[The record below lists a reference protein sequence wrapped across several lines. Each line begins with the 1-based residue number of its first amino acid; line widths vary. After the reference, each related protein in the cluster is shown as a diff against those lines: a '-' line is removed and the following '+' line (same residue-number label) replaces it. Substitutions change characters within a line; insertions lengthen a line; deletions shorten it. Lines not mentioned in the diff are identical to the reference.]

1 MLSYFKPARAS
12 FKKGP
17 KEISGKN
24 VTIVE
29 VNRLFTSALIFDNT
43 CLNQNLLFHLSFKFY
58 KSRREDFRVVME
70 TF

>member
-17 KEISGKN
+17 KVISGKN

-29 VNRLFTSALIFDNT
+29 VLTDYSQARLFLIT
-43 CLNQNLLFHLSFKFY
+43 
-58 KSRREDFRVVME
+58 RVL
-70 TF
+70 TKIHFFT